1 MHRVHAAASRF
12 TRLAATPAACLLA
25 LALGALPAPGQAELV
40 GDPSE
45 SGEESPGLLRSLL
58 AGILGT
64 DTETIDHYEDRL
76 DTELDARGYGDE
88 GSGWLDAILERL
100 MGADEA
106 ELGAYADQVD
116 SAMGGRLG
124 QELDDRGYGEEAR
137 SLWQR
142 ARDWMLGADDGY

>member
-1 MHRVHAAASRF
+1 
-12 TRLAATPAACLLA
+12 
-25 LALGALPAPGQAELV
+25 
-40 GDPSE
+40 
-45 SGEESPGLLRSLL
+45 
-58 AGILGT
+58 
-64 DTETIDHYEDRL
+64 
-76 DTELDARGYGDE
+76 
-88 GSGWLDAILERL
+88 